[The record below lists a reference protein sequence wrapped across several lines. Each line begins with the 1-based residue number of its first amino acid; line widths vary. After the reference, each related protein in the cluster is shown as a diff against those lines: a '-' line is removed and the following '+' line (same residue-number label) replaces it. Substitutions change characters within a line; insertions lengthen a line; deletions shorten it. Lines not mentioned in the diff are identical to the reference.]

1 MNFSRQIA
9 QNAQNR
15 NSFFVLQSGKVAY
28 FREDFTTD
36 FTDNTDGRVVSPRRP
51 DASARRPCLE
61 SVKSVKSVVQ
71 FFLVAAGR
79 AGLLAPLRGYFM
91 VFHPPD
97 SCVNETR

>member
-1 MNFSRQIA
+1 MGNPSLLIRATREIRGRLPLVA
-9 QNAQNR
+9 AGR
-15 NSFFVLQSGKVAY
+15 AALQSGKVAH

-51 DASARRPCLE
+51 DASARRPHLE

-79 AGLLAPLRGYFM
+79 AAPSVPFRG
-91 VFHPPD
+91 
-97 SCVNETR
+97 